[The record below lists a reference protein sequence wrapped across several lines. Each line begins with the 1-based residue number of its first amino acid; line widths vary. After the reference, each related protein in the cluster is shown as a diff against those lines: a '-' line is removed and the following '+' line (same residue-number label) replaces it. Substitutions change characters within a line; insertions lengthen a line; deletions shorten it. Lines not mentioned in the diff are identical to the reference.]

1 MKLSCYAGDALAL
14 LAATIR
20 AARIDQQ
27 VTHAALAERVGI
39 WRALLARIERGEPGC
54 AIGSVFEVAAL
65 LRVPLFGVDAPA
77 LAREAAH
84 AADRLALLPTAARA
98 ARVAIDDNF

>member
-27 VTHAALAERVGI
+27 VTHAAGGAGGK
-39 WRALLARIERGEPGC
+39 LARADRAGEPGC

-77 LAREAAH
+77 LAREAAY
-84 AADRLALLPTAARA
+84 AADRLALLPAAARA